1 MLVITR
7 KIGER
12 VIIGTNA
19 AITVLRAENKRVLF
33 QFSLPARPRLYGDV
47 IVYKELVEENS
58 TYSISVELAIDDVVE
73 WEQVRFMLV
82 SVRGEQVRLGV
93 EAPREIRIYREEV
106 WEKIKEEM
114 AKAAAMPTTLPTIPK
129 GIIDNLQAQRKSDK
143 RTKND

>member
-19 AITVLRAENKRVLF
+19 EITVLRAENKRVLF
-33 QFSLPARPRLYGDV
+33 QFALPSRPRLYGDV
-47 IVYKELVEENS
+47 IIFRKLVEENS
-58 TYSISVELAIDDVVE
+58 NYIVSAELAIDDVIE
-73 WEQVRFMLV
+73 WDKIRFMLV

-93 EAPREIRIYREEV
+93 DAPREIRVYREEV

-114 AKAAAMPTTLPTIPK
+114 EKAATMPTTIPTIPK
-129 GIIDNLQAQRKSDK
+129 GFMENLAAQR
-143 RTKND
+143 RTPKKP

>member
-19 AITVLRAENKRVLF
+19 EITVLRAENKRVLF
-33 QFSLPARPRLYGDV
+33 QFALPARPRIYGDV
-47 IVYKELVEENS
+47 IIFRELVEENS
-58 TYSISVELAIDDVVE
+58 SFMISVELAIDDVVE
-73 WEQVRFMLV
+73 WDRVRFMLV

-93 EAPREIRIYREEV
+93 DAPREIRIYREEV

-114 AKAAAMPTTLPTIPK
+114 AKAASMPTTIPAIPR
-129 GIIDNLQAQRKSDK
+129 GFMDSLAAQRKASKKSKDE
-143 RTKND
+143 